1 MKGLTMT
8 SPDKPAAGATPW
20 RRLLLNRYT
29 VAAFV
34 AGSALTAGVGALAAG
49 AAMHQGMMMMD
60 GTHSAAEVSAHVDHV
75 LKHLY
80 VEIEATDAQKAQIDP
95 LVKQAV
101 TDLVPMH
108 AQLQSARAQATQALT
123 QTTIDRGSL
132 ESARVAHLQ
141 FADQASKRI
150 AQLIADVGD
159 VLTPAQRKL
168 LTDHLEHLH
177 GMAHR

>member
-1 MKGLTMT
+1 MKGQTMT
-8 SPDKPAAGATPW
+8 SPEKPAADASPW
-20 RRLLLNRYT
+20 RRLLFNRYT

-34 AGSALTAGVGALAAG
+34 AGAGLTAGVGALAAG

-80 VEIEATDAQKAQIDP
+80 VEVEATDAQKAQIDP

-108 AQLQSARAQATQALT
+108 SGLQTARSQAVQALT
-123 QTTIDRGSL
+123 QTTVDRASL
-132 ESARVAHLQ
+132 ETARVTHLQ

-150 AQLIADVGD
+150 TQLIADVGD
-159 VLTPAQRKL
+159 VLTPTQRKL
-168 LTDHLEHLH
+168 LTEHLEHLH
-177 GMAHR
+177 GMSHP

>member
-1 MKGLTMT
+1 
-8 SPDKPAAGATPW
+8 
-20 RRLLLNRYT
+20 
-29 VAAFV
+29 
-34 AGSALTAGVGALAAG
+34 
-49 AAMHQGMMMMD
+49 MMD

-108 AQLQSARAQATQALT
+108 AQLQSARTQATQALT

-150 AQLIADVGD
+150 TQLLADVGD
-159 VLTPAQRKL
+159 VLTPVQRKL
-168 LTDHLEHLH
+168 LSDHLEHLH
-177 GMAHR
+177 GMAH